1 MHTCHT
7 TSPHTAP
14 RERVRLNTSRSE
26 VAGSPQAKVPA
37 SHVPRKGS
45 QGSIKYRRS
54 DAGKNKKDPSAASA
68 SPSKSPKPKAPVS
81 LGKIKMK
88 PAPSLDKKEND
99 TKCTVLKEE
108 VVGEET
114 EIKGDLIIT
123 RQTIVRTLSPPK
135 SPVEATFKLK
145 KAADDAPMVP
155 QPGRSAIMKNYHE
168 GKAADLKTYA
178 KYTRDM
184 PRERIHWAKR
194 DSTPQTRF
202 PEGEYT
208 PGSED
213 AGRTETIV
221 RETVTRRPV
230 PVDLTEPP
238 PPPPRDPTPPPPP
251 RDPTP
256 PPPPRA
262 ATPPPPPREP
272 TPPPPPQPPQDDG
285 GKSGEADEKL
295 ETTYINTNLHRTD
308 GASKTAPF
316 KPDEKPKDDVIIVT
330 KSPIRFQGTKPLDD
344 PHDVKRVK
352 PYDLAAKKKNPM
364 PQAPVLDASPKKEE
378 PRKKQIVWPP
388 PPRETSPP
396 PPTETEPEPEPDP
409 AAEPKPVVV
418 ETVIEPEAELEPE
431 PEPEPIAEPEPEPVP
446 ELEPVAEPE
455 PEPVAEPEPEP
466 VAEPEPEP
474 VAEPEPEPVAEPEQ
488 EPVTEPKPEP
498 EPEKPKATLS
508 PMRPSGDGGKSN
520 GATRQRGTVYL
531 NQNLHRKDGFSKT
544 MPFKPGQKLQDDVLI
559 IKKQE
564 VKYDARNKPV
574 EDIDGVVRV
583 KARDEAVQSPKRT
596 TVALKN

>member
-1 MHTCHT
+1 
-7 TSPHTAP
+7 
-14 RERVRLNTSRSE
+14 
-26 VAGSPQAKVPA
+26 
-37 SHVPRKGS
+37 
-45 QGSIKYRRS
+45 
-54 DAGKNKKDPSAASA
+54 
-68 SPSKSPKPKAPVS
+68 VS

-88 PAPSLDKKEND
+88 PAPSLDKIEND

-221 RETVTRRPV
+221 RETVTRRPA
-230 PVDLTEPP
+230 PVDLTEPA
-238 PPPPRDPTPPPPP
+238 PPRDPTPPPPP

-262 ATPPPPPREP
+262 ATPPPPPREQ
-272 TPPPPPQPPQDDG
+272 TPPPPSPQPPQDDC
-285 GKSGEADEKL
+285 GKSGEADETL

-316 KPDEKPKDDVIIVT
+316 KPDEKPKDDVVIVT

-344 PHDVKRVK
+344 PHNVKRVK

-364 PQAPVLDASPKKEE
+364 PQVPVLDTSPKKEE
-378 PRKKQIVWPP
+378 PRKKQIIWPP
-388 PPRETSPP
+388 PPREPSPP
-396 PPTETEPEPEPDP
+396 PPTETEPVAEPEPEPEPESEP
-409 AAEPKPVVV
+409 AAEPEPVVV
-418 ETVIEPEAELEPE
+418 ETVIEREAELEPEPE
-431 PEPEPIAEPEPEPVP
+431 PEPEPIAEPEPEP

-466 VAEPEPEP
+466 V
-474 VAEPEPEPVAEPEQ
+474 
-488 EPVTEPKPEP
+488 VTEPKPEP
-498 EPEKPKATLS
+498 EPEKPQVTLS

-544 MPFKPGQKLQDDVLI
+544 MPFRPGQKLLDDILI

-564 VKYDARNKPV
+564 VKYDARNKPL
-574 EDIDGVVRV
+574 EDFDGVVRV
-583 KARDEAVQSPKRT
+583 KARDDAAQSPKRA